1 MRLYRTTHLRL
12 LEATEM
18 LLHTEY
24 YSFPGAVD
32 ELRVWHVATG
42 PSLGC
47 EMDYST

>member
-1 MRLYRTTHLRL
+1 
-12 LEATEM
+12 M

-47 EMDYST
+47 EMDYSTCFNQLIGFAGSHSR